1 MQRKVYRT
9 TGHYTVW
16 VSRAVWLEEVSW
28 QKASSEYP
36 GKRAALPACS
46 VGLLPFTTPG
56 GTAIWFPQPTPHL
69 TKEPQGWGLSF
80 TGAFVTGMELKKL
93 LSSGPSHFFE
103 YPSTQSFLQGPF
115 EESRLL
121 SYICPV
127 AATNLQTDLWIL
139 SSPKASFSPS
149 TKTNK

>member
-1 MQRKVYRT
+1 MKEDYDKTLSQCRGRYTGPQDT
-9 TGHYTVW
+9 TQCG
-16 VSRAVWLEEVSW
+16 S
-28 QKASSEYP
+28 P
-36 GKRAALPACS
+36 GQSDWRRCPGRRPPVNTL
-46 VGLLPFTTPG
+46 GRGQQPG

-69 TKEPQGWGLSF
+69 IKEPQGWGLSF
-80 TGAFVTGMELKKL
+80 TGAFGTGMELKKL

-121 SYICPV
+121 SYIWPV